1 MRKEK
6 FKYQYTY
13 HILPYIYEGRYDEY
27 LTKLLKDTNII
38 EYRYDKIKDLEIF
51 SYFKKDVLDTMFYDF
66 PYKESENLNIKEK
79 ITRLSECES
88 VTFKYDIIDKEKN
101 KTLINDIVKIA
112 ENERIDE
119 NQRDNGNIKFDIE
132 DFKIIVFKTGIA
144 FIILKTTLI
153 NTRYISDILDFNYRF
168 KSILSKKDIIK
179 KIDNI
184 KLRLYGDEINGIEKL
199 KQIILNYI
207 GKNKNN
213 KLLENDEEFYTFSYL
228 CIDDIY
234 TNDGSNKNILKDVY
248 SRYSRILHSNYNIE
262 DLEEETMI
270 SKNMKELKNVNICI
284 TKMSSMLLCSDIDPF
299 NFTVLTRDYETK
311 MLYTYLI
318 ILYQKLFL
326 LMINKEIISGNT
338 KKQRFGQIKFNEFVS
353 KMWYKEITLSEK
365 GSTYYENLKKILEVN
380 KIFDDIQIKNKIM
393 LRYNRTKNSNIF
405 YKIMGM
411 IGIISIGLNIYQYF
425 FRKF

>member
-38 EYRYDKIKDLEIF
+38 EYRYNKIKDLEIF
-51 SYFKKDVLDTMFYDF
+51 SYFKKDVLDTMFYEF
-66 PYKESENLNIKEK
+66 PYKESQNLNIKEE

-88 VTFKYDIIDKEKN
+88 VTFKYDIIDK
-101 KTLINDIVKIA
+101 
-112 ENERIDE
+112 

-184 KLRLYGDEINGIEKL
+184 ELRLYGDEINGIEKL

-234 TNDGSNKNILKDVY
+234 TNDGNNKNILKDVY
-248 SRYSRILHSNYNIE
+248 SRYSRILHSNYDIE

-299 NFTVLTRDYETK
+299 NFTVLPRDYETK

-318 ILYQKLFL
+318 TLYQKLFL
-326 LMINKEIISGNT
+326 LMINKEIVSGNI
-338 KKQRFGQIKFNEFVS
+338 KKQRFGQIRLNEFIS
-353 KMWYKEITLSEK
+353 KMWYNEITLSEK
-365 GSTYYENLKKILEVN
+365 GNTYYENLKKILEVN
-380 KIFDDIQIKNKIM
+380 KIFDDIQIKSKIM
-393 LRYNRTKNSNIF
+393 LRYNRTQNSNMF
-405 YKIMGM
+405 YKIMGI
-411 IGIISIGLNIYQYF
+411 IGIISVGLNIYQYF
-425 FRKF
+425 FRK

>member
-51 SYFKKDVLDTMFYDF
+51 SYFKKDVLDTMFYEL

-112 ENERIDE
+112 ENEKNDE

-184 KLRLYGDEINGIEKL
+184 ELRLYGDEINGIEKL

-234 TNDGSNKNILKDVY
+234 TNDGNNKNILKDVY
-248 SRYSRILHSNYNIE
+248 SRYSRILHSNYDIE
-262 DLEEETMI
+262 ELEEETMI
-270 SKNMKELKNVNICI
+270 SKNMKELKKVNICI
-284 TKMSSMLLCSDIDPF
+284 TKMSSMLLCSDIDSF
-299 NFTVLTRDYETK
+299 NFTVLPRDYETK

-318 ILYQKLFL
+318 TLYQKLFL

-338 KKQRFGQIKFNEFVS
+338 KKQRFGQIRLNEFIS
-353 KMWYKEITLSEK
+353 KMWYNEITLSEK

-380 KIFDDIQIKNKIM
+380 KIFDDIQIKSKIM

-411 IGIISIGLNIYQYF
+411 IGIISVGLNIYQYF
-425 FRKF
+425 FRK

>member
-51 SYFKKDVLDTMFYDF
+51 SYFKKDVLDTMFYEF
-66 PYKESENLNIKEK
+66 PSKESENLNIKEK

-112 ENERIDE
+112 ENEKNDE

-184 KLRLYGDEINGIEKL
+184 ELRLYGDEINGIEKL

-234 TNDGSNKNILKDVY
+234 TNDGNNKNILKDVY
-248 SRYSRILHSNYNIE
+248 SRYSRILHSNYDIE

-284 TKMSSMLLCSDIDPF
+284 TKMSSMLLCSDRDPF
-299 NFTVLTRDYETK
+299 NFTVLPRDYETK

-318 ILYQKLFL
+318 TLYQKLFL

-338 KKQRFGQIKFNEFVS
+338 KKQRFGQIRLNEFIS
-353 KMWYKEITLSEK
+353 KMWYNEITLSEK

-380 KIFDDIQIKNKIM
+380 KIFDDIQIKSKIM

-405 YKIMGM
+405 YKIMGI
-411 IGIISIGLNIYQYF
+411 IGIISVGLNIYQYF
-425 FRKF
+425 FRK

>member
-51 SYFKKDVLDTMFYDF
+51 SYFKKDVLDTMFYEF

-112 ENERIDE
+112 ENEKNYE

-184 KLRLYGDEINGIEKL
+184 ELRLYGDEINGIEKL

-234 TNDGSNKNILKDVY
+234 TNDGNNKNILKDIY
-248 SRYSRILHSNYNIE
+248 SRYSRILHSNYDIE

-270 SKNMKELKNVNICI
+270 SKNMKELKKVNICI
-284 TKMSSMLLCSDIDPF
+284 TKMSSMLLCSDIDTF
-299 NFTVLTRDYETK
+299 NFTVLPRDYETK

-318 ILYQKLFL
+318 TLYQKLFL

-338 KKQRFGQIKFNEFVS
+338 KKQRFGQIRLNEFIS
-353 KMWYKEITLSEK
+353 KMWYNEITLSEK

-380 KIFDDIQIKNKIM
+380 KIFDDIQIKSKIM
-393 LRYNRTKNSNIF
+393 LRYNRIKNSNIF

-411 IGIISIGLNIYQYF
+411 IGIISVGLNIYQYF
-425 FRKF
+425 FRK

>member
-51 SYFKKDVLDTMFYDF
+51 SYFKKDVLDTIFYEF

-79 ITRLSECES
+79 ITRLSECEN

-112 ENERIDE
+112 ENEKNDE

-184 KLRLYGDEINGIEKL
+184 ELRLYGDEINGIEKL

-234 TNDGSNKNILKDVY
+234 TNDGNNKNILKDVY
-248 SRYSRILHSNYNIE
+248 SRYSRIVHSNYDIE

-270 SKNMKELKNVNICI
+270 SKNMKELKKVNICI
-284 TKMSSMLLCSDIDPF
+284 TKMSSMLLCYDIDPF
-299 NFTVLTRDYETK
+299 NFTVLPRDYETK

-318 ILYQKLFL
+318 TLYQKLFL

-338 KKQRFGQIKFNEFVS
+338 KKQRLGQIRLNEFIS
-353 KMWYKEITLSEK
+353 KMWYNEITLLEK

-380 KIFDDIQIKNKIM
+380 KIFDDIQIKSKIM

-411 IGIISIGLNIYQYF
+411 IGIISVGLNIYQYF
-425 FRKF
+425 FRK